1 MYTQKTKI
9 LYREL
14 PEDKPGYR
22 TFLTDKKIY
31 RIHHLASYLLMQIE
45 MLFSGKVIIT

>member
-31 RIHHLASYLLMQIE
+31 RIHHIQP
-45 MLFSGKVIIT
+45 VICSCRL